1 MYFGF
6 DPIHLV
12 ITFVGLAMVLLAQA
26 RVKGAYA
33 KWSQVSARSG
43 LTGADVARAMM
54 RDEQIYDIQLETVD
68 GQMTDH
74 YDPKAKVV
82 RLSHDVYYGNS
93 IAALGIAAHEI
104 GHVIQDARG
113 YSPMKLR
120 SVMYPLSA
128 FGSNFGYFF
137 IIGGVLITMFSG
149 MNLMILTQIGIWL
162 FAAGVAFSLVTLPV
176 EFDAS
181 RRAKLALA
189 HGGILDAEEMV
200 GVRKVL
206 GAAAMTY
213 VAAAAVAVMELI
225 YLILRYGGSSRD

>member
-1 MYFGF
+1 MFYY
-6 DPIHLV
+6 DPLHIV
-12 ITFVGLAMVLLAQA
+12 VTFAGLALVLFAQA

-33 KWSQVSARSG
+33 KWSQVGARSG
-43 LTGADVARAMM
+43 MTGADVARAMM
-54 RDEQIYDIQLETVD
+54 RDEHIDDVRLETVE
-68 GQMTDH
+68 GHMTDH

-82 RLSHDVYYGNS
+82 RLSQDVYYGNS
-93 IAALGIAAHEI
+93 IAALGIAAHEV
-104 GHVIQDARG
+104 GHVIQHARG
-113 YSPMKLR
+113 YAPMNLR

-137 IIGGVLITMFSG
+137 IIGGVMLTMLSG
-149 MNLMILTQIGIWL
+149 TNLMILTQIGIWL

-189 HGGILDAEEMV
+189 HGGILDSQEMV

-213 VAAAAVAVMELI
+213 VAAAAVAVMELL
-225 YLILRYGGSSRD
+225 YLILRYGGNRNS